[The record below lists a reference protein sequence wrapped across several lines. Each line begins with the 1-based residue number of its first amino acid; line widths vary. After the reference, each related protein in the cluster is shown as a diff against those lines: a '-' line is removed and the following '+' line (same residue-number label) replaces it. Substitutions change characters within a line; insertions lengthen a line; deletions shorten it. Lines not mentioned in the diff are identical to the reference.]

1 MSAPPPR
8 SCLRVA
14 LCLALAT
21 AACSAPARPLDAPTA
36 GAGQPAVERRVIVSL
51 GRSSGQSVLTRQ
63 PDGSMQVLLEVLENG
78 RGPRTEATF
87 ALAADGT
94 FARFEARGH
103 HSFGATFTAT
113 FERQGAAARWRSTE
127 EQGQAEVSAPA
138 LYYPVAELPEIDGIL
153 LRAALAAGGSL
164 RILPAGTARVEEV
177 GRATVTASGQR
188 RELRAWAIHGVSF
201 LPRYT
206 WQDADGAWFGSVSE
220 WFSAVPQGWEA
231 AIEPLLAE
239 QRAFDRARDRRLADQ
254 LAQRYPAAGVALTNA
269 RVLDVESG
277 RYLPEHTVLVVG
289 SRIAAVGPSKTLAP
303 PPGAQV
309 IDLGGK
315 VVLPGLFDL
324 HVHLDDAD
332 GILHLASG
340 VTTVRDVGNQP
351 DKLDEQKRAFD
362 EGAAIGPHVV
372 RYGFVEGRNPKAAS
386 SVVTAETEAE
396 ALAAVELFAKRGY
409 EGVKIY
415 NSMRPELVPIIA
427 AAAHRRGLKV
437 TGHVPVHMF
446 AREVVEAGYDGVEH
460 INMLFLNFLASR
472 ETDTRDTTRF
482 TLVGERGAELDLAS
496 APVTSFVAML
506 RARQTLITPTV
517 NAFEDLLVWEQGK
530 VAAGLEELA
539 ARLPVLEQRPYL
551 MGGLPVDGAKRQR
564 YVASFG
570 QLLRFI
576 KLLAD
581 AKVPLAIGTDA
592 LAGLMYHHE
601 LALFA
606 RAGLAPA
613 EILRLATIEAARHT
627 GKQAERG
634 SIAVGK
640 LADLVVVDGD
650 PLARIEDAR
659 RTVLVLRAG
668 TGYSCAALYQALGVQ
683 PL

>member
-1 MSAPPPR
+1 MVPAMSVLPPGI
-8 SCLRVA
+8 CLRIVSWAA
-14 LCLALAT
+14 LLA
-21 AACSAPARPLDAPTA
+21 AACSAPARPPAAPAA
-36 GAGQPAVERRVIVSL
+36 GSTERRVIVSL
-51 GRSSGQSVLTRQ
+51 GRSSGQSVLTHL
-63 PDGSMQVLLEVLENG
+63 PDGSMQVALEVLENG
-78 RGPRTEATF
+78 RGPRTDATF
-87 ALAADGT
+87 SLAPDGT

-103 HSFGATFTAT
+103 HSFGAKFTAT
-113 FERQGAAARWRSTE
+113 FERRGTRASWRSTE
-127 EQGQAEVSAPA
+127 ESGQQEVSAPA

-153 LRAALAAGGSL
+153 LRAALAGGGSL

-177 GRATVTASGQR
+177 GRATVTVKGQR

-206 WQDADGAWFGSVSE
+206 WQDLDGTWFGSVSE
-220 WFSAVPQGWEA
+220 WFSAVPQGWEE
-231 AIEPLLAE
+231 AIDPLLAQ
-239 QRAFDRARDRRLADQ
+239 QRGFDRARDRQLAEQ

-289 SRIAAVGPSKTLAP
+289 TRIAAIGPSKSLSP

-309 IDLGGK
+309 IDVGGK
-315 VVLPGLFDL
+315 VVMPGMFDL
-324 HVHLDDAD
+324 HVHLDAAD
-332 GILHLASG
+332 GILNLASG

-351 DKLDEQKRAFD
+351 DKLDEQKQAFD
-362 EGAAIGPHVV
+362 DGTAIGPHVV

-396 ALAAVELFAKRGY
+396 ALAAVELYAKRGY
-409 EGVKIY
+409 EGIKIY

-427 AAAHRRGLKV
+427 AEAHRRGLKV

-446 AREVVEAGYDGVEH
+446 AREVVEAGYDGIEH

-482 TLVGERGAELDLAS
+482 TLVGDRASELDLAS
-496 APVTSFVAML
+496 APVTSFVARL
-506 RARQTLITPTV
+506 RERQTVITPTV
-517 NAFEDLLVWEQGK
+517 NAFEDLLVWEQGQ

-539 ARLPVLEQRPYL
+539 ARLPVLERRPYV
-551 MGGLPVDGAKRQR
+551 MGGLPVEGDKRQR
-564 YVASFG
+564 YVAAFG

-576 KLLAD
+576 KVLAE
-581 AKVPLAIGTDA
+581 ARVPLAIGTDA

-613 EILRLATIEAARHT
+613 DILRLATIEAARHT

-650 PLARIEDAR
+650 PLARIADAR

-668 TGYSCAALYQALGVQ
+668 TGYSCAALYQALGVR